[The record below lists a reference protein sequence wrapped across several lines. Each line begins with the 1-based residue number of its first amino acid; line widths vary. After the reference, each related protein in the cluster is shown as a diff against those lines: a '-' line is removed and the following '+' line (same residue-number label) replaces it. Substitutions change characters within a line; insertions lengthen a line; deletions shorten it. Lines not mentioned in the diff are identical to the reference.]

1 LFNAVCVFGH
11 AWQRDDH
18 VFIDLEG
25 VGMAADGGCAF
36 AVQPKF
42 LARAKAR
49 QYQALRVAE
58 LPVDRAKK
66 FGSLP

>member
-1 LFNAVCVFGH
+1 MAVG
-11 AWQRDDH
+11 
-18 VFIDLEG
+18 
-25 VGMAADGGCAF
+25 
-36 AVQPKF
+36 QPKF

-49 QYQALRVAE
+49 QYQAMRVAE